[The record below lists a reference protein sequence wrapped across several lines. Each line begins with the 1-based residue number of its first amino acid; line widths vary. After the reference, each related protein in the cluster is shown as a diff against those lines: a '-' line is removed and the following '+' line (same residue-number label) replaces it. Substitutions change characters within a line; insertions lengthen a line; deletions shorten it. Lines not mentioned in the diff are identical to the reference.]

1 MAHIATGDQAPDFD
15 LPGDGGTRASLS
27 AHRGK
32 IVVLFF
38 YPKDDTAACTTEA
51 IDFSALKPKF
61 DALDTVL
68 IGMSADSARKHDRF
82 KTKHNLAVTL
92 ASDEETSVLQ
102 DYGVWVEKSM
112 YGRKF
117 MGVERTT
124 LLIDRDGRVARIWN
138 KVKVAGHAQEV
149 LAATEELAG

>member
-1 MAHIATGDQAPDFD
+1 MAHIAAGEQAPDFD

-51 IDFSALKPKF
+51 IDFSTLKPKF
-61 DALDTVL
+61 DALGVVL
-68 IGMSADSARKHDRF
+68 IGMSADSAKKHDRF
-82 KTKHNLAVTL
+82 KTKHDLSVSL

-102 DYGVWVEKSM
+102 KYGVWVEKSM
-112 YGRKF
+112 YGREF
-117 MGVERTT
+117 MGIERTT
-124 LLIDRDGRVARIWN
+124 LLIDLDGTVARVWN

-149 LAATEELAG
+149 LAAAEELAA